1 MPSSPWP
8 MAAEHLT
15 PSNLINRKHGP
26 FYCGPC
32 FPVSGEALSHSDS
45 TSNFSLPENDPSC
58 GHCTKTDVP
67 ISPELDFFLN
77 SGEIAV
83 VGLVS
88 PRLLHRL
95 ICLDFFFHNRRR
107 ILRRLSFIRFSLKDD
122 IQGKPLLNNQQAKTQ

>member
-1 MPSSPWP
+1 M
-8 MAAEHLT
+8 
-15 PSNLINRKHGP
+15 
-26 FYCGPC
+26 FYL
-32 FPVSGEALSHSDS
+32 FQSRFKNQYHRIA
-45 TSNFSLPENDPSC
+45 T
-58 GHCTKTDVP
+58 
-67 ISPELDFFLN
+67 ISPEFHIFLN

-122 IQGKPLLNNQQAKTQ
+122 IQGKPLLNNQQAKTQGGQT